1 MNPSN
6 LINKRFTIETLTKIS
21 GVDEQTKKDW
31 FTISS
36 LLLKRSSDSYSNGRV
51 NHHLL
56 QDAIDALSN
65 GWFSGGGQGKGK
77 ADCYFQGGRVET
89 KAYNS
94 KDKEF
99 HVAAS
104 SFFARNC
111 KVPQYRKLLK
121 EDSQK
126 AKEFVFAH
134 SYDGNDYYL
143 LTRTSK
149 LTDHLKDVELI
160 FLEKKKLVEC
170 LEGSFLKATLE
181 KVYEQ
186 VEALEV

>member
-1 MNPSN
+1 MSS
-6 LINKRFTIETLTKIS
+6 LDLVNKRFTLGTLANIS
-21 GVDEQTKKDW
+21 GVDEKIKEEW

-36 LLLKRSSDSYSNGRV
+36 LLLKRSLDSYSNGRV

-56 QDAIDALSN
+56 QDAINDLSN
-65 GWFSGGGQGKGK
+65 GIFSGGGQGKGK
-77 ADCYFQGGRVET
+77 ADCYFEGGRVET

-111 KVPQYRKLLK
+111 KVPQYRKLLE

-149 LTDHLKDVELI
+149 LTDHLKDIELI
-160 FLEKKKLVEC
+160 FLEKKKLIKC
-170 LEGSFLKATLE
+170 LEGNFLKARLE

-186 VEALEV
+186 VKELEV

>member
-6 LINKRFTIETLTKIS
+6 LVNKRFTIETLTKIS
-21 GVDEQTKKDW
+21 GVNKKTKKDW
-31 FTISS
+31 YGIASEMLRLS
-36 LLLKRSSDSYSNGRV
+36 PNSWSNGRC
-51 NHHLL
+51 NHHMI
-56 QDAIDALSN
+56 QDGINALSN
-65 GWFSGGGQGKGK
+65 GIFSEGGQGKGK

-94 KDKEF
+94 KDKETR
-99 HVAAS
+99 VSAS
-104 SFFARNC
+104 RFFGSNSGTAEY
-111 KVPQYRKLLK
+111 KKLLE

-126 AKEFVFAH
+126 AKELLFKH

-149 LTDHLKDVELI
+149 LQDHLKDVELI
-160 FLEKKKLVEC
+160 FIEKEKFIKCLTDVGTHAIMEKL
-170 LEGSFLKATLE
+170 
-181 KVYEQ
+181 YEQ